1 MTGKYCRYTNLL
13 YYLQDLTHLI
23 LVVTV
28 PAIKPMIS
36 LKQNTNYSGLRL
48 ESFLISSRNVY
59 GFVFLVHFPLTSHTM
74 KKEIRFFK
82 FKSAFGNHSTVSVL
96 TDRKQCLKIPGD
108 CYIRLLISLCTQISF
123 KIPPAFYFKEAVC
136 NWLCMS
142 NLQGRLDHN
151 VRAQWIYKYT
161 MRP

>member
-48 ESFLISSRNVY
+48 E
-59 GFVFLVHFPLTSHTM
+59 
-74 KKEIRFFK
+74 RFFK
-82 FKSAFGNHSTVSVL
+82 FPAVTSMALFFL
-96 TDRKQCLKIPGD
+96 
-108 CYIRLLISLCTQISF
+108 YISLSLRIQWKKKYDFSNSNPPSEITPPSQFWQTANNVLKYQVIATSACWFLFVLKSLSKFRQHSILRKLYVTDCACLTCRAGWTTMSELSGFTNTQ
-123 KIPPAFYFKEAVC
+123 
-136 NWLCMS
+136 
-142 NLQGRLDHN
+142 
-151 VRAQWIYKYT
+151 
-161 MRP
+161 